1 MAKKR
6 FRELFSRFYQGV
18 ALTTPIGAIVINSL
32 GTFLQ
37 EQLRV
42 LGWSRATLATRSGVD
57 EWTLEGIL
65 ESPVLPEWPQPEDML
80 GLSRALC
87 VSTREITLRA
97 AEGCGLKVLGG
108 IDHNEAVMLAS
119 NDELMRE
126 VRRRLALGARTG
138 QYLTSAGQQVGL
150 DTAQTA

>member
-1 MAKKR
+1 
-6 FRELFSRFYQGV
+6 
-18 ALTTPIGAIVINSL
+18 VINSL
-32 GTFLQ
+32 GLFLQ

-57 EWTLEGIL
+57 EWTIEGIL
-65 ESPVLPEWPQPEDML
+65 ESPILPEWPQPDDMV

-87 VSTREITLRA
+87 VSVREITLRA
-97 AEGCGLKVLGG
+97 AEGCGLSVMGG
-108 IDHNEAVMLAS
+108 IEHNEAVMLAT

-138 QYLTSAGQQVGL
+138 QYLSSAGQQVIA
-150 DTAQTA
+150 DTAQPA

>member
-6 FRELFSRFYQGV
+6 FRGSVSRFYQGV
-18 ALTTPIGAIVINSL
+18 ALTDPHGAFVITRL

-42 LGWSRATLATRSGVD
+42 LGWSRATLATRTGLD

-65 ESPVLPEWPQPEDML
+65 DSPVLPEWPQPDEML
-80 GLSRALC
+80 ALSRALC
-87 VSTREITLRA
+87 VSVREITLRA
-97 AEGCGLKVLGG
+97 AEGCGLSVLGG
-108 IDHNEAVMLAS
+108 IDHNEAVMLAT

-138 QYLTSAGQQVGL
+138 QYLTSAGQQLGL
-150 DTAQTA
+150 DTAQSA

>member
-1 MAKKR
+1 
-6 FRELFSRFYQGV
+6 
-18 ALTTPIGAIVINSL
+18 VINSL
-32 GTFLQ
+32 GVFLQ

-42 LGWSRATLATRSGVD
+42 LGWTRATLALRSGLD

-65 ESPVLPEWPQPEDML
+65 DSPVLPEWPQPDDMI

-87 VSTREITLRA
+87 VSVREITLRA
-97 AEGCGLKVLGG
+97 AEGCGLKVMGG
-108 IDHNEAVMLAS
+108 IDHNEVLMLAT

-138 QYLTSAGQQVGL
+138 SYLTSTGNQVGA
-150 DTAQTA
+150 DTAQSA

>member
-1 MAKKR
+1 
-6 FRELFSRFYQGV
+6 
-18 ALTTPIGAIVINSL
+18 VINSL
-32 GTFLQ
+32 GIFLQ

-42 LGWSRATLATRSGVD
+42 LGWSRATLAMRSGLD

-65 ESPVLPEWPQPEDML
+65 ASPVLPEWPQPDDMI

-87 VSTREITLRA
+87 VSVREITLRA
-97 AEGCGLKVLGG
+97 AEGCGLKVMGG
-108 IDHNEAVMLAS
+108 IDHNEVLMLAT

-138 QYLTSAGQQVGL
+138 QYLTSAGQQVDL
-150 DTAQTA
+150 DTAQSA

>member
-1 MAKKR
+1 M
-6 FRELFSRFYQGV
+6 
-18 ALTTPIGAIVINSL
+18 INSL
-32 GTFLQ
+32 GIFLQ

-42 LGWSRATLATRSGVD
+42 LGWSRATLAMRSGLD

-65 ESPVLPEWPQPEDML
+65 DSPVLPEWPQPDDMI

-87 VSTREITLRA
+87 VSVREITLRA
-97 AEGCGLKVLGG
+97 AEGCGLKVMGG
-108 IDHNEAVMLAS
+108 IDHNEVLMLAT

-138 QYLTSAGQQVGL
+138 QYLTSAGQQVDL
-150 DTAQTA
+150 DTAQSA

>member
-1 MAKKR
+1 M
-6 FRELFSRFYQGV
+6 
-18 ALTTPIGAIVINSL
+18 INSL
-32 GTFLQ
+32 GAFLQ

-42 LGWSRATLATRSGVD
+42 LGWSRATLATRSGLD

-65 ESPVLPEWPQPEDML
+65 ESPVLPEWPQPDDIL

-87 VSTREITLRA
+87 VSAREITLRA
-97 AEGCGLKVLGG
+97 AEGCGLSVIGG
-108 IDHNEAVMLAS
+108 IEHNEALMLAT

-138 QYLTSAGQQVGL
+138 AYLTSTGQVVA
-150 DTAQTA
+150 DSAQSA

>member
-1 MAKKR
+1 MAKKW
-6 FRELFSRFYQGV
+6 FRGSISRFYQGV

-42 LGWSRATLATRSGVD
+42 LGWSRATLATRTGLD

-65 ESPVLPEWPQPEDML
+65 DSPVLPEWPQPDDML
-80 GLSRALC
+80 ALSRALC
-87 VSTREITLRA
+87 VSVREIALRA
-97 AEGCGLKVLGG
+97 AEGSGLSVMGG
-108 IDHNEAVMLAS
+108 IDHDEALMLAT

-138 QYLTSAGQQVGL
+138 QYLTSTGQQVGL
-150 DTAQTA
+150 DSAQTA